1 MSSDECKIFVKDSSY
16 DMGYDDCIFPIRSIP
31 DVIYLILCVVTCGA
45 FFVLF
50 KKKPSKDKFTPYNLF
65 DKFDLSNIIKHHN
78 NIKYEYDEIYYI
90 N

>member
-1 MSSDECKIFVKDSSY
+1 MSSDECKIFVKDSSC
-16 DMGYDDCIFPIRSIP
+16 DMMGYYDIFPITSMY
-31 DVIYLILCVVTCGA
+31 DMIYLILCVVTCGA

-50 KKKPSKDKFTPYNLF
+50 KKKPSKDKFTPYNLY
-65 DKFDLSNIIKHHN
+65 DKFDLSNVIKHHN